1 MGLSGAIVKLIKDIV
16 HIYEENYYLFLFSL
30 TVVIRYIDKVRVYII
45 SQNFYRVLV
54 SAYISASTA
63 DKVTKKKHLNLIH
76 GPVNALVER

>member
-30 TVVIRYIDKVRVYII
+30 TVVIRYIDKVYII

-54 SAYISASTA
+54 SAYTVFQPVLLIKSR
-63 DKVTKKKHLNLIH
+63 KKYAFEFNSR
-76 GPVNALVER
+76 AC